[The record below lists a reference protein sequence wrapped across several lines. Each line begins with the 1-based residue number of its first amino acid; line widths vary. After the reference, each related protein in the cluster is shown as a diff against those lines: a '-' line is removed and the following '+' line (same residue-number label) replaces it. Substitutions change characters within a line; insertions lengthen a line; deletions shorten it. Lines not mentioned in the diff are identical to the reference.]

1 MDASNATL
9 RVEATESVREA
20 LSRAASC
27 SSQPQAFLEH
37 AGSPTVPWK
46 VVLAAV
52 REARRAEGEG
62 GGEGGPWLQGVLR
75 GASGSYPPPPAKP
88 PRNPELVKRLERIK
102 ADLERKK
109 YEEMV
114 RDVDPQAAS
123 SRSEYEYMSAYRDQ
137 LGLGLNTVVVMA
149 TLFAFGY
156 ALGLKLTR
164 PGTDD
169 KYAEEEPRVVPL
181 CCGLVGALSGMVI
194 ETFLFM
200 IRCGRGDRAA
210 AMGEENEK
218 LVRQPARQT
227 GGKLKE
233 Q

>member
-52 REARRAEGEG
+52 REARRAEGE
-62 GGEGGPWLQGVLR
+62 GEGGPWLQGVLR

-200 IRCGRGDRAA
+200 IRCGRRDRAA
-210 AMGEENEK
+210 AMGDENEK

>member
-46 VVLAAV
+46 VVLEAV

-75 GASGSYPPPPAKP
+75 GATSYPPPPAKP

-200 IRCGRGDRAA
+200 IRCGRRDRAA

>member
-75 GASGSYPPPPAKP
+75 GASGSYPSPPAKP

-109 YEEMV
+109 YEEM
-114 RDVDPQAAS
+114 
-123 SRSEYEYMSAYRDQ
+123 
-137 LGLGLNTVVVMA
+137 
-149 TLFAFGY
+149 
-156 ALGLKLTR
+156 
-164 PGTDD
+164 
-169 KYAEEEPRVVPL
+169 YAEEEPRVVPL

-200 IRCGRGDRAA
+200 IRCGRRDRAA

>member
-62 GGEGGPWLQGVLR
+62 GGEGGPWLQEVLR

-200 IRCGRGDRAA
+200 IRCGRRDRAA

>member
-75 GASGSYPPPPAKP
+75 GATSYPPPPAKP

-200 IRCGRGDRAA
+200 IRCGRRDRAA

-218 LVRQPARQT
+218 LVCQPARQT